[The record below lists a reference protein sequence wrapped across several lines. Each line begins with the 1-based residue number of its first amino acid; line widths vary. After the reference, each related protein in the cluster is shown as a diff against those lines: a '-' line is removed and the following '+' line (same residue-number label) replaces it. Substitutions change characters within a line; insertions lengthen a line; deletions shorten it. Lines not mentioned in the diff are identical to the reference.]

1 MSMQQNVDLTSKK
14 KKKEE
19 VEKKKEKISY
29 PLAFF

>member
-1 MSMQQNVDLTSKK
+1 MSMQQNVDLTSK